1 MKIETALDNFVSRYI
16 EAHQKNNVPMVTEF
30 DHDWVSPCLE
40 INSSIANNSNIAE
53 EINQQLYWQ
62 PTRQTTGQGLSDL
75 AKALEVEISEELVIY
90 YTRYWSDNLNAST
103 KRGSLQLLLPWN
115 QQDFEHLQQNLIG
128 HVLMK
133 RRLRQPDTFFIAV
146 TDEEDFIISVDNASG
161 RVMLEQV
168 GVEPT
173 DILANSLSE
182 FIDSLTPEIS
192 KE

>member
-16 EAHQKNNVPMVTEF
+16 DAHQLNNTPMVTEF

-40 INSSIANNSNIAE
+40 INKLEINNSNTPT
-53 EINQQLYWQ
+53 EIGEQIYWQ
-62 PTRQTTGQGLSDL
+62 PTKQLGGIGLDDL
-75 AKALEVEISEELVIY
+75 AKALEIEINAELVTY
-90 YTRYWSDNLNAST
+90 FTRYWSDNLNAST
-103 KRGSLQLLLPWN
+103 QRGNLQLLLPWN

-161 RVMLEQV
+161 NVMLEQV

-173 DILANSLSE
+173 DILATNLAE
-182 FIDSLTPEIS
+182 FLNMLTPEIS
-192 KE
+192 KK